1 MHAAYKHLP
10 APVASLQ
17 HRRTSSTT
25 MMSRFSRVFFLFVL
39 LTTCFLVFLQ
49 LIKTYNG
56 LHNISIDKLRH
67 YTPSTT
73 SLTYHKPWTSLLQHL
88 PGSASTQPRIGT
100 VTVAHGPSLKA
111 YNLALQTHLNYNNL
125 HSYPTHLLSQ
135 PILPGLWTKES
146 YLLEILLHELAKPD
160 RSTRLSWLVWFDAD
174 TIIMN
179 NRIPLET
186 FLPPDDQEPK
196 GFAHEIQ
203 MLYTRDWNGLNNG
216 VFFLRVS
223 QWSVEF
229 LSAVLAFRT
238 FKPDEELRFTEQSAM
253 ENVMRMK
260 KFEKGVV
267 EVPPMW
273 FNSYEPDEGKKEKGE
288 EDGFGYR
295 RGQLLVHFAGV
306 GDKEKE
312 IGKWL
317 GALERSKE
325 EFEVE
330 VGETNLGKQVE
341 EFWRG
346 VEEEW
351 LQNGGGGKQKEGNDG
366 GKKEET
372 DKIVD
377 DGRRPKLTN
386 SKGKTKDVGQD
397 SRRELWDGLVL

>member
-1 MHAAYKHLP
+1 
-10 APVASLQ
+10 
-17 HRRTSSTT
+17 
-25 MMSRFSRVFFLFVL
+25 MMSRFSRMLCLFILPCTSL
-39 LTTCFLVFLQ
+39 LIFLQ
-49 LIKTYNG
+49 LIKTYNN
-56 LHNISIDKLRH
+56 LHDTSIDKLKH

-88 PGSASTQPRIGT
+88 SGSASQHPRIGT
-100 VTVAHGPSLKA
+100 VTVAHGPSLKI
-111 YNLALQTHLNYNNL
+111 YNLALQTHLTYNNL
-125 HSYPTHLLSQ
+125 HSYPSFLLTQ

-160 RSTRLSWLVWFDAD
+160 PLTRLSWLVWFDAD

-179 NRIPLET
+179 NLIPLET
-186 FLPPDDQEPK
+186 FLPPDDQEAK

-229 LSAVLAFRT
+229 LSSVLAFRT
-238 FKPDEELRFTEQSAM
+238 FKPEEELRFTEQSAM
-253 ENVMRMK
+253 ENVMKME
-260 KFEKGVV
+260 KFRKGVV

-312 IGKWL
+312 IGKWVE
-317 GALERSKE
+317 ALESNRE
-325 EFEVE
+325 EWEVE
-330 VGETNLGKQVE
+330 VKETNLGKQLE

-351 LQNGGGGKQKEGNDG
+351 LQNGGRAKGKEEGDDR
-366 GKKEET
+366 KKEET
-372 DKIVD
+372 EKVVD
-377 DGRRPKLTN
+377 DGRRPKLTTE
-386 SKGKTKDVGQD
+386 KGKTKDVGQD